1 MIDCHTHT
9 SISPDGYD
17 DAENSYKRACELNL
31 KAIAVTEHCES
42 NRLYGTDKYKYS
54 HANEEHYFYNYDI
67 FLKSMEVNSAI
78 KENVSQ
84 NTEFICGIELGQAT
98 HDFEA
103 AEKIVSDERLDFT
116 IGSMHELV
124 GRDDFAFLN
133 YNDENIPE
141 LLAEYFNELL
151 KLSRW
156 GRFDILG
163 HLTYPLRYIIGEADI
178 RVNMS
183 AFDDVIHDI
192 FKTLAANDKGI
203 EINTSGFR
211 QKYGKPFPSLE
222 YIRMF
227 RECGGKIIS
236 VGSDAHK
243 TCDIGSGINNGIEL
257 VKAAGFDKIYYFKK
271 HIPYGI
277 SI

>member
-17 DAENSYKRACELNL
+17 DAESSYKRACELNL

-42 NRLYGTDKYKYS
+42 NRLYGTDEYRYT
-54 HANEEHYFYNYDI
+54 HINEEHYFYNYDI
-67 FLKSMEVNSAI
+67 FLKSMEVNSAV
-78 KENVSQ
+78 KENVSR

-98 HDFEA
+98 HDFES

-133 YNDENIPE
+133 YNIENIPD

-178 RVNMS
+178 QVNMNT
-183 AFDDVIHDI
+183 FDDVIHDI

-222 YIRMF
+222 YIKMF
-227 RECGGKIIS
+227 RECGGKIIT

-257 VKAAGFDKIYYFKK
+257 AKAAGFDKIYYFKK